1 MFPRAANQADAPA
14 TGYIFCIF
22 LFDHDLVFFC
32 IINNTYP
39 GLSLIDGDLISIF
52 IKITCR
58 TLNII
63 LGPGTFFV
71 SSLCEDIRGTTF
83 FCLNGKVSVIIQ
95 RITFAKLENDIIVF
109 QLISGQLI
117 DLCVAILIT
126 IVYTFIC
133 IIVKPRFIYFISRFN
148 MGCRICKGDG
158 LIVARKLI
166 MTIVILII
174 LSAVTQFLSLRSD
187 GRHWYNSCA
196 ETVCHPCGKTSLLRH
211 IHKAVQ
217 IPPEK
222 KVR

>member
-1 MFPRAANQADAPA
+1 MK
-14 TGYIFCIF
+14 
-22 LFDHDLVFFC
+22 
-32 IINNTYP
+32 TYAVP
-39 GLSLIDGDLISIF
+39 
-52 IKITCR
+52 
-58 TLNII
+58 
-63 LGPGTFFV
+63 P
-71 SSLCEDIRGTTF
+71 F

-158 LIVARKLI
+158 LIIARKLI

-174 LSAVTQFLSLRSD
+174 TLGCNTVFLSLRSD

-196 ETVCHPCGKTSLLRH
+196 ETVCHPCENVLLRH